1 MLPFRALIPK
11 YCSNQNNETSSSTLV
26 PFVYVWWLYFRKFPD
41 TAHFPILFFP
51 LIAFFLNKIQK
62 EEHCLTCLLT
72 SIPTPF
78 LTKTQPSHLVSLVSP
93 NLWLQVPF
101 CWITQF
107 RTFNQDS
114 PGSTEMEHLPSVLFL
129 GYHRINW
136 SPAWPVVDP
145 KSFLVAPSA
154 SPELSLP

>member
-1 MLPFRALIPK
+1 MKQAHQHWCLLCMCGDFILESSQILPISQSF
-11 YCSNQNNETSSSTLV
+11 
-26 PFVYVWWLYFRKFPD
+26 
-41 TAHFPILFFP
+41 FFP

-78 LTKTQPSHLVSLVSP
+78 LTKTQPSHLVSLGSP